1 MTGAGGEPIRRH
13 ALVTGV
19 VQGVGFRW
27 FVERVARSRGLGGWV
42 RNMPDGGV
50 ELEVEGPAGEVESFL
65 DEVRVGPRSSR
76 VDGVVVS
83 DAKVQG
89 TEDFSIRFG

>member
-13 ALVTGV
+13 ALVRGI

-27 FVERVARSRGLGGWV
+27 FVERAARSRGLGGWV
-42 RNMPDGGV
+42 RNVPDGSV

-65 DEVRVGPRSSR
+65 DEVRVGPLSSR
-76 VDGVVVS
+76 VDGVLVS
-83 DAKVQG
+83 DEKVQG
-89 TEDFSIRFG
+89 SEGFSIRFG